1 MRERSQDVRHD
12 DWNLAAE
19 NPAGLGAAE
28 PPHLLPFPSPS
39 THLVSLRHFSE
50 HQSVEAALKM
60 IPDVLVR
67 CMTIMAPAW
76 ILSGIREAGSKPM
89 SSYLSCTDGC
99 KDPDAPQ
106 MIFRFGKAIE
116 QSGTHR

>member
-1 MRERSQDVRHD
+1 MMIGILLQKIQPGWAQRSLHIYC
-12 DWNLAAE
+12 
-19 NPAGLGAAE
+19 
-28 PPHLLPFPSPS
+28 PFP
-39 THLVSLRHFSE
+39 R
-50 HQSVEAALKM
+50 QSVEAALKM